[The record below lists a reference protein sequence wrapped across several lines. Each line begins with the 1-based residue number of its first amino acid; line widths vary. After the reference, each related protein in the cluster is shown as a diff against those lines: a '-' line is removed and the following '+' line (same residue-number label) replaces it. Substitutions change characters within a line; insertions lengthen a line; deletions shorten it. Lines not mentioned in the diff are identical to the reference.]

1 MVINS
6 KKMVFIIILDLLISF
21 FFPILVTNQ
30 NNIQNHYF
38 ITYHSNF
45 FSLFLKNETYYGSE
59 DYQMF
64 IDINIYYSLNDVENI
79 SFKLELLSK
88 KEQMEDYIFENKY
101 FYNINERIIYKNETQ
116 IGIIPIFIEENLTN
130 NQEILLADFNNVSLT
145 GIHKEEESTLP
156 LSERNIP
163 YHYVEVDTS
172 EGNYTMYY
180 YSDFENMLIWWEI
193 GNKYDVTL
201 DYIFEINY
209 FFGDIKLKDTNYD
222 LHWTENLDK
231 NAISLISTIIIISVF
246 SIVFITLFLFV
257 RRRLKSNDEMTRVK
271 KKNIKKRNKKKS
283 KYEKW

>member
-64 IDINIYYSLNDVENI
+64 IDIDIYYSLNDVENI

-88 KEQMEDYIFENKY
+88 KDQMDDYIVENKY
-101 FYNINERIIYKNETQ
+101 FYNINERIIYKNDTQ
-116 IGIIPIFIEENLTN
+116 IGMIPIFIEENLTN

-156 LSERNIP
+156 LSERNIL

>member
-88 KEQMEDYIFENKY
+88 KDQMDDYIVENKY
-101 FYNINERIIYKNETQ
+101 FYNINERIIYKNDTQ
-116 IGIIPIFIEENLTN
+116 IGMIPIFIEENLTN